1 MHTSNH
7 TVIRHTLYRDGFYNL
22 NIRVPEKAQGQYG
35 KLIRCRLS
43 DDPEVAQYLTN
54 QLVPLLRG
62 SFDTGCL
69 LNYKAIIE
77 NLKPKHIRYS
87 DLMNEYVEVRRINP
101 KLHELAA
108 RELFSIAGDKEVANY
123 KREDAR
129 MMVGQLHA
137 RGVKTA
143 TIRKRINS
151 ICAVLNYAYAELDIE
166 RRNPFSRVVISGEG
180 LDVKRRGTFTIDQLR
195 EGYEETL
202 ASKSTVRLLFPILGE
217 TGCRIGEIVGL
228 RLEDVDLEQ
237 GVIHIRPHSHRR
249 LKTAGSERTLPL
261 LGYADKAMREALRGS
276 DGVFVFPQ
284 YYRPNGFVATH
295 ASNALNKW
303 IKARF
308 GGLTAHSLR
317 HTMRDRMRAVEAP
330 LELIDQI
337 GGWSSIGGVGTKYGK
352 GYDLQQVK
360 RWMEQVKVE

>member
-1 MHTSNH
+1 MHTSTH

-43 DDPEVAQYLTN
+43 DDPEVAQNLTN

-77 NLKPKHIRYS
+77 NLKPRLLRYS
-87 DLMNEYVEVRRINP
+87 DLMEEYVEIRRINP
-101 KLHELAA
+101 KLHDLAA
-108 RELFSIAGDKEVANY
+108 RELFSVAGDKEVASY

-137 RGVKTA
+137 RGVMTA

-166 RRNPFSRVVISGEG
+166 KRNPFSRVVISGEG

-228 RLEDVDLEQ
+228 RLEDVDLDQ
-237 GVIHIRPHSHRR
+237 GVIHIRPHPHRR
-249 LKTAGSERTLPL
+249 LKTAGSERSLPL
-261 LGYADKAMREALRGS
+261 LGYAEKAMREALRGS
-276 DGVFVFPQ
+276 DGMFVFPR
-284 YYRPNGFVATH
+284 YCRPSGFVPTH

-308 GGLTAHSLR
+308 GGLTAHCLR
-317 HTMRDRMRAVEAP
+317 HTMRDRLRAVEAP
-330 LELIDQI
+330 LEMIDQV
-337 GGWSSIGGVGTKYGK
+337 GGWSSVNTMGSKYGR
-352 GYDLQQVK
+352 GYEVDQLTT
-360 RWMEQVKVE
+360 WMDRVTLK